1 MSRIEAK
8 YITTKK
14 INNNYFNLNRYYDHS
29 YSDRK
34 INNIYFD
41 TLNDNFYRDH
51 IEGSLSRHKVRVRW
65 YESLNKINNSF
76 FPEYFLEI
84 KIKKKNKISKIKT
97 KLKNFDYLKIDLDYI
112 NYEYLKLLVKENLK
126 IKFSSLFPKLE
137 NSYNRK
143 YYIISKDPNNRLTL
157 DYSLSFSNFYGNNL
171 LTNTKFN
178 VLFNILEHKYIE
190 NKNKFFHLNN
200 LDFRKTGFSKY
211 IFGLEKFKNHD
222 FF

>member
-190 NKNKFFHLNN
+190 NKIQYILLKIKNYSLTN
-200 LDFRKTGFSKY
+200 LFTYKLMT
-211 IFGLEKFKNHD
+211 KN
-222 FF
+222 